1 MKSVLVTGGAGYFGQ
16 AFTRRLLGPNSP
28 DLDLE
33 RLCIYSRNEW
43 NQHQLRAMFGN
54 DDRLR
59 YFIGD
64 VRDSDR
70 LRRAMQGCDTVVH
83 AAALKRVEAVESNI
97 MEAVATN
104 IVGTENV
111 AKAAIDTGVSRVVL
125 LSTDKACEPTTTYGL
140 TKAMAEAI
148 FRTAGAY
155 VRHDRTLFTICRYG
169 NVWRSTGSVVPV
181 WAKLLAGGETEV
193 PVTDYDATRFFM
205 TADQAVDLVLEALR
219 TTKGGDMFTPD
230 LPAYDLLSLAEAMG
244 ATGCYPIPRSQGEK
258 RHERMVEGGPDSS
271 KARRMTV
278 QELKEAL
285 NVF

>member
-16 AFTRRLLGPNSP
+16 AFTRRLLGPDSP
-28 DLDLE
+28 HQIE

-111 AKAAIDTGVSRVVL
+111 AKAAIDAGVSRVVL
-125 LSTDKACEPTTTYGL
+125 LSTDKAAAATTVYGL

-148 FRTAGAY
+148 FRTASAY

-169 NVWRSTGSVVPV
+169 NVWRSTGSVVPI
-181 WAKLLAGGETEV
+181 WGRLLAGGETEV
-193 PVTDYDATRFFM
+193 PVTNPECTRFFM
-205 TADQAVDLVLEALR
+205 TADQAVDLVLQAIKL
-219 TTKGGDMFTPD
+219 TKGGDLFTPD
-230 LPAYDLLSLAEAMG
+230 LPAYDLRTLALAMG
-244 ATGCYPIPRSQGEK
+244 ATGFRPMTMARGEK
-258 RHERMVEGGPDSS
+258 LHERMTEEGPDSS
-271 KARRMTV
+271 QVRRMTL

-285 NVF
+285 Q